1 MKKVIRLVFSIAPV
15 LFFSAV
21 VFAAPLQIN
30 ESSPLVIGNVC
41 NQMNQLLTAS
51 GGSGPTPYKW
61 KITSGTLPAGLTMPS
76 SFATMSTVIT
86 GKPTT
91 VQTKTFTVQV
101 TDGAGTKVQKVF
113 SLTIDPPLPLTITN
127 SSSTLPAGTLGTAYS
142 ASMFTSPGGCV
153 PLVWT
158 ITVGQLPPG
167 LSLHQNSSGQDNNVI
182 SGTPTTRGTYVFTAT
197 VRGND
202 GQTASMQFSITIN

>member
-1 MKKVIRLVFSIAPV
+1 MKKVIGLLFGIAPIL
-15 LFFSAV
+15 LFAATV
-21 VFAAPLQIN
+21 VAAPLQIDT
-30 ESSPLVIGNVC
+30 SSPLVNGNVC
-41 NQMNQLLTAS
+41 NQMNQFLTAS

-61 KITSGTLPAGLTMPS
+61 KVISGTLPAGLTMPS

-113 SLTIDPPLPLTITN
+113 SLTIDPPLTLTITN
-127 SSSTLPAGTLGTAYS
+127 QSSTLTSGTVGTAYQ
-142 ASMFTSPGGCV
+142 ANLFTSPGGCF
-153 PLVWT
+153 PLVWS

-167 LSLHQNSSGQDNNVI
+167 LSLRQNSSGNNNNII
-182 SGTPTTRGTYVFTAT
+182 SGTPTTRGTYVFTAR

-202 GQTASMQFSITIN
+202 GQTASKQFSITIN

>member
-1 MKKVIRLVFSIAPV
+1 MKKVIGLLLGIAPG
-15 LFFSAV
+15 LFFAAITV
-21 VFAAPLQIN
+21 AAPLQIN
-30 ESSPLVIGNVC
+30 ESSPLVNGNVC
-41 NQMNQLLTAS
+41 NQMNQFLTAS

-61 KITSGTLPAGLTMPS
+61 KVSAGTLPSGLTMPS

-86 GKPTT
+86 GIPST

-101 TDGAGTKVQKVF
+101 TDGARHTASKVF

-127 SSSTLPAGTLGTAYS
+127 QNSTLPAGTLGTAYS
-142 ASMFTSPGGCV
+142 ANLFTSPGGCL

-158 ITVGQLPPG
+158 ITTGQLPPG
-167 LSLHQNSSGQDNNVI
+167 LSLHQNSSGKDNNVI

>member
-21 VFAAPLQIN
+21 VFATPLQIN
-30 ESSPLVIGNVC
+30 ESSPLVNGNRC
-41 NQMNQLLTAS
+41 NAMNQFLTAS

-61 KITSGTLPAGLTMPS
+61 KVISGTLPAGLTMPS

-86 GKPTT
+86 GTPTT

-113 SLTIDPPLPLTITN
+113 SLTIDPPLTAVITN
-127 SSSTLPAGTLGTAYS
+127 QTTSFSATVGTFFS
-142 ASMFTSPGGCV
+142 FNVFSQGGCN
-153 PLVWT
+153 PRT
-158 ITVGQLPPG
+158 FSITAGQLPPG
-167 LSLHQNSSGQDNNVI
+167 MSLSGNVI
-182 SGTPTTRGTYVFTAT
+182 SGTPTTAGSYAFTVT
-197 VRGND
+197 LHTQD
-202 GQTASMQFSITIN
+202 GQTTSQPFTITVS